1 MKKFLKHGKQMI
13 AFLLA
18 VILTA
23 TLLPTENL
31 NNILPE
37 KLPWI
42 VKAADIVHSGTDG
55 DLTWSIDSK
64 GCLRISGSGDYKYHA
79 WTGYSDK
86 IKTAVVDVDN
96 ITSANWM
103 FYNCSSLTSLDLTSF
118 NTGNVK
124 DMGGMFWGCSSL
136 TSLDLTSFNTGNVT
150 SMSSMFYNCSSLT
163 SLDLTSFNTG
173 NVTD

>member
-55 DLTWSIDSK
+55 DLTWSIDSE
-64 GCLRISGSGDYKYHA
+64 GCLRISGSGDYKDHA
-79 WTGYSDK
+79 WTGYSDE
-86 IKTAVVDVDN
+86 IITAVVDVDN
-96 ITSANWM
+96 ITSTSNM
-103 FYNCSSLTSLDLTSF
+103 FYACDKLTSLDLASF
-118 NTGNVK
+118 DITNISFINEHRIKLFENKPYT
-124 DMGGMFWGCSSL
+124 CS
-136 TSLDLTSFNTGNVT
+136 FCGV
-150 SMSSMFYNCSSLT
+150 
-163 SLDLTSFNTG
+163 
-173 NVTD
+173 